1 MYEEDYIYNLTYKD
15 SPFDISKINL
25 VQNFDIL
32 FIRQRSEIHI
42 QSSHVWF
49 FLLYKKGVKCI
60 NV

>member
-42 QSSHVWF
+42 QSSHV
-49 FLLYKKGVKCI
+49 
-60 NV
+60 